1 MKLLI
6 VYRPNSEHSTLIES
20 FVRDLQHQH
29 EVEDKIEMI
38 SVDTREG
45 AAMAAAYD
53 IWEYPAII
61 AIAND
66 GGTLNMWTG
75 EQLPLMDEVVSYI
88 YQ

>member
-1 MKLLI
+1 
-6 VYRPNSEHSTLIES
+6 
-20 FVRDLQHQH
+20 
-29 EVEDKIEMI
+29 MI